1 MKIIN
6 TNPDPTDLKSATAS
20 THTAVFEAKSGWQFI
35 DCSELWEYRDL
46 FYFLI
51 WRNIKVRY
59 AQSILGISWAVIQPV
74 FSMIV
79 FTIIFG
85 NLAKISSDGVPYA
98 IFSYAALVPWT
109 YFSNSLS
116 DATGSLI
123 SSSNMLSKVYFPR
136 IIIPMTPVLSKL
148 IDFGIALL
156 LLFGLMMWFQTA
168 PTIWALTLPLL
179 IILMM
184 LTSAGL
190 GMWLTALAIQYRD
203 VKYGMKFATQ
213 LLMYASPVV
222 YPASLVPEHYRILYG
237 INPMAGVI
245 EGFRAALLGTRP
257 MPWDLIAVGSIT
269 ALVIA
274 ASGALYFHRKERIF
288 ADVV

>member
-269 ALVIA
+269 AFVIA